1 MTKFKSGLI
10 HIVLLLSLYYDCL
23 TSRLHSI
30 PFCSQYSEYK
40 MLNNSSTVSPGP
52 AQDQFD
58 PHMAFRV
65 VMGIIAVVAFCSNG
79 LLVATLL
86 YNKALLR
93 TPYNV
98 LILSLAVTDM
108 TTG

>member
-1 MTKFKSGLI
+1 
-10 HIVLLLSLYYDCL
+10 
-23 TSRLHSI
+23 
-30 PFCSQYSEYK
+30 
-40 MLNNSSTVSPGP
+40 MLNNTATLSPDP
-52 AQDQFD
+52 PQDQFD

-65 VMGIIAVVAFCSNG
+65 CMGIIAVVAFCSNG

-86 YNKALLR
+86 YNKTLLR

-108 TTG
+108 TTGYLVPHG